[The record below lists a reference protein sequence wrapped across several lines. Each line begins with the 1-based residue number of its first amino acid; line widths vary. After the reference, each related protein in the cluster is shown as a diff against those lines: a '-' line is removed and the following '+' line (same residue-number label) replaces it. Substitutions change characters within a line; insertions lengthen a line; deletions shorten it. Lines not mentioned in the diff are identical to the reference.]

1 MKSNKPSRPF
11 ITVKEALV
19 AVLVII
25 LFSVAFEKPFP
36 IVERHPPP
44 VRQISDQDASEFIQQ
59 IKSISAGEI
68 DSKIKST
75 DDKPTIMVIHASWCG
90 YCKKLLRN
98 IATLKKEGSI
108 DNTEILIVSVDE
120 DKMKLSKYL
129 LQYNYDKVFT
139 PYIMDST
146 EETKLKSMIIN
157 KGGAYSKSIPYS
169 VIFDKN
175 GKMAEEVR
183 GVMSGESIL
192 RKLNGAIQGHNG

>member
-1 MKSNKPSRPF
+1 MKTDKPKRPF

-36 IVERHPPP
+36 IVEPPPPP
-44 VRQISDQDASEFIQQ
+44 VRQISDQEASGFIQH
-59 IKSISAGEI
+59 IKNISAEEI
-68 DSKIKST
+68 NSKIEGAT
-75 DDKPTIMVIHASWCG
+75 GKPTIMVIHASWCG

-98 IATLKKEGSI
+98 IATLKKEGSV
-108 DNTEILIVSVDE
+108 DNAEILLISVDE

-139 PYIMDST
+139 PYVMDST

-169 VIFDKN
+169 VIFNKN
-175 GKMAEEVR
+175 GKLAEEVR
-183 GVMSGESIL
+183 GVMSRESIL
-192 RKLNGAIQGHNG
+192 RKLNGAIIDHDG